1 MANSVSHRKSL
12 KSSKQ
17 FFYFPIINDAQIAKG
32 YLICDMLISE
42 TVTVD
47 HISEALVRGLVG
59 VWPWG
64 LHAGLAFG
72 CLPVPSTVS

>member
-1 MANSVSHRKSL
+1 MKKKYQRRVTSQNE
-12 KSSKQ
+12 
-17 FFYFPIINDAQIAKG
+17 
-32 YLICDMLISE
+32 LISE